1 MKGGAGVCGHALQ
14 VEHTLDQIAWCIEI
28 RADLLSL
35 KWTYGKFFSFP
46 GPQPSPLRKEMIRHA
61 PQGVFCGMSRSTQVS
76 IIKYWR
82 VGNKPQKFIYLCS
95 EVASPRPR
103 CISLLI
109 LDEYCLSL
117 FQIVSFS
124 LCPYMREKKK
134 IPFPCYRKGHCP
146 GAGGVMHRYA
156 LSCDAGSPYWS
167 CSFSGPV
174 PG

>member
-1 MKGGAGVCGHALQ
+1 
-14 VEHTLDQIAWCIEI
+14 
-28 RADLLSL
+28 
-35 KWTYGKFFSFP
+35 
-46 GPQPSPLRKEMIRHA
+46 MIRHA

-146 GAGGVMHRYA
+146 GAGDVSGRPKADGLRTRSTLTGSA
-156 LSCDAGSPYWS
+156 LPSLSY
-167 CSFSGPV
+167 CSHLQIGRPKRHLSQQPAPLCQCASMCVCV
-174 PG
+174 PLSLTFK